1 MVAAATLPVMPDP
14 MLVQVFGRNDSRE
27 TRAALRFFRER
38 RIDVQFV
45 DLARKPI
52 APGELRRFADRLGSR
67 AVADIEGKP
76 WREAGLAYLRMDDAE
91 LFDRLLADQ
100 RLLRQPLVRIG
111 KDVVAGGDP
120 AAWRDLLARAAP

>member
-52 APGELRRFADRLGSR
+52 APGELRRFADRLGPS
-67 AVADIEGKP
+67 AVADTAGKA
-76 WREAGLAYLRMDDAE
+76 WRETG
-91 LFDRLLADQ
+91 
-100 RLLRQPLVRIG
+100 
-111 KDVVAGGDP
+111 
-120 AAWRDLLARAAP
+120 AAPHRQGGGPPVRPLNTGP